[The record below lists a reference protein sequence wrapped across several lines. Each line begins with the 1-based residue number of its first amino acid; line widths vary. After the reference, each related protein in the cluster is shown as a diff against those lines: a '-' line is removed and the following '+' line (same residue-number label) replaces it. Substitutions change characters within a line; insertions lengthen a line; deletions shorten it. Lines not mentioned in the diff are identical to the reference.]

1 MPIYK
6 TKEEHLRC
14 AIDSVLNQSF
24 KDFEFIILNDSKEDV
39 RLKEIIDSFSDERIR
54 YYENEINLGIAK
66 TQLTQRRNQREIK
79 NLKSD
84 YTSKAARLQYQS
96 KQGEVEIRLKAAGSK
111 VEKPKQPARLV
122 KLPQN

>member
-1 MPIYK
+1 M
-6 TKEEHLRC
+6 TQDREHK
-14 AIDSVLNQSF
+14 QEGF
-24 KDFEFIILNDSKEDV
+24 DFMTSIFSGHFLSKMKMTGQWFFILYVFFLIILYIS
-39 RLKEIIDSFSDERIR
+39 
-54 YYENEINLGIAK
+54 INLGVAK

-84 YTSKAARLQYQS
+84 YTSKAAKLQYQS

-122 KLPQN
+122 KLP

>member
-1 MPIYK
+1 MAEN
-6 TKEEHLRC
+6 KEHREEG
-14 AIDSVLNQSF
+14 F
-24 KDFEFIILNDSKEDV
+24 DFMNNIFSGHFLARMKMTGQWFFILYVFFLVILYIS
-39 RLKEIIDSFSDERIR
+39 
-54 YYENEINLGIAK
+54 INLGIAK

-122 KLPQN
+122 KVPQN